1 MNINQSVFNS
11 GRYSWKDL
19 IWVHFNHLHSVCQ
32 VIKSFSG
39 KLLISFSLEL
49 INVLKNLIARGLHE
63 NALELLKVIPRNH
76 VVNSERVSVPEV
88 EFMRQLVLSIQ
99 VR

>member
-1 MNINQSVFNS
+1 MCVRSL
-11 GRYSWKDL
+11 K
-19 IWVHFNHLHSVCQ
+19 VC
-32 VIKSFSG
+32 G

-76 VVNSERVSVPEV
+76 MVNSERVSVPEV